1 MEDVLIENE
10 FLNSNSVYQSIY
22 HLYHLILLE
31 MVIDSESQSRQV
43 VVTVPL
49 SSNSEGGGP
58 LGKRHLLWIHQWFS
72 YASEFCG
79 RRKVYNKRAHF
90 YPYFAAIDPPALL
103 HYAGW

>member
-10 FLNSNSVYQSIY
+10 FLNSNSVSQSIY
-22 HLYHLILLE
+22 HLVLLE

-49 SSNSEGGGP
+49 SSNSEGG
-58 LGKRHLLWIHQWFS
+58 LWGNATPPWIPQWFS

-79 RRKVYNKRAHF
+79 RRKVYDKRAHIL
-90 YPYFAAIDPPALL
+90 PYFAAIDPPALL